1 MMRKSF
7 AMLLAL
13 SILSVFS
20 YGCAT
25 KDYVKQQ
32 IDPLVDRIS
41 KLETSVQGLKECC
54 AKADAAAAKAEA
66 AAKAAEASAKAA
78 EAAAK
83 KAQVGAEKATKS
95 FELHQAK

>member
-1 MMRKSF
+1 MRKSL
-7 AMLLAL
+7 ALLMTL
-13 SILSVFS
+13 SILLVFS

-41 KLETSVQGLKECC
+41 KLEAGMQSLKECC
-54 AKADAAAAKAEA
+54 GKADAAAERAEA
-66 AAKAAEASAKAA
+66 AAKAA

-95 FELHQAK
+95 FELQQAK

>member
-1 MMRKSF
+1 MRKS
-7 AMLLAL
+7 LAL
-13 SILSVFS
+13 LLTLSVLLVFS
-20 YGCAT
+20 YGCAS

-32 IDPLVDRIS
+32 MDPLVDRIS
-41 KLETSVQGLKECC
+41 KLEATAQSLKDCC
-54 AKADAAAAKAEA
+54 AKADAAAAK
-66 AAKAAEASAKAA
+66 A

>member
-1 MMRKSF
+1 MMRKSL
-7 AMLLAL
+7 ALLVVL
-13 SILSVFS
+13 SILLVFS
-20 YGCAT
+20 YGCAS

-41 KLETSVQGLKECC
+41 KLEAGMQSLKDCC

-66 AAKAAEASAKAA
+66 AAKAAQDAAKAA

>member
-1 MMRKSF
+1 MRKSL
-7 AMLLAL
+7 ALLVSL
-13 SILSVFS
+13 SILLVFS

-41 KLETSVQGLKECC
+41 KLEAGMQSLKDCC
-54 AKADAAAAKAEA
+54 TKADAAAARAEA
-66 AAKAAEASAKAA
+66 AAKAAEAAAKAA

-83 KAQVGAEKATKS
+83 KSQVGAEKATKS